1 MTAEKLSPW
10 QERTIER
17 NLIDAKR
24 RLLTKSTRF
33 VQAAR
38 SLLDETGSLDFTVQD
53 VVERSKLSL
62 RGFYQAFASKD
73 DLLLALF
80 EEYMASGAEMQRR
93 MLDRIDDP
101 VERIHAYLGSYWDT
115 VQDPRVTRALVQY
128 HLTLAMARP
137 TDLKHALQPGRALL
151 LESVQAA
158 ADAGVIR
165 TDIPTDRLTEI
176 LMATAITAL
185 HTQVTSSNADLPGQM
200 PGEIWKFC
208 LSGIS
213 PASS

>member
-38 SLLDETGSLDFTVQD
+38 SLLEDTGSLDFTVQD

-93 MLDRIDDP
+93 MLARIDDP

-128 HLTLAMARP
+128 HLTLAMTRP
-137 TDLKHALQPGRALL
+137 TDLRHALEPGRALL
-151 LESVQAA
+151 RESVEAA
-158 ADAGVIR
+158 AAAGRVR
-165 TDIPTDRLTEI
+165 DDIPTDRLTEI

-185 HTQVTSSNADLPGQM
+185 HTQVTHSNADLPGQM

-213 PASS
+213 PS

>member
-17 NLIDAKR
+17 NLLDAKR

-38 SLLDETGSLDFTVQD
+38 SLLEETGSLDFTVQD

-80 EEYMASGAEMQRR
+80 EEYMASGAEMQRD
-93 MLDRIDDP
+93 MLRRIVDP
-101 VERIHAYLGSYWDT
+101 VEQIHAYLASYWGT
-115 VQDPRVTRALVQY
+115 PQDPRVTRALAQY
-128 HLTLAMARP
+128 HLTLAMTRP
-137 TDLKHALQPGRALL
+137 ADLSHALDPARALL
-151 LESVQAA
+151 LESVR
-158 ADAGVIR
+158 AGVGSGRIR
-165 TDIPTDRLTEI
+165 GDIDPQRLTEI
-176 LMATAITAL
+176 LMATGITAI
-185 HTQVTSSNADLPGQM
+185 HTAVTHSDVLPDAM
-200 PGEIWKFC
+200 PDEIWKFC

-213 PASS
+213 PG

>member
-38 SLLDETGSLDFTVQD
+38 SLLDETGSLDFTVQE

-62 RGFYQAFASKD
+62 RGFYQSFASKD

-80 EEYMASGAEMQRR
+80 EEYMATGAEMQRR
-93 MLDRIDDP
+93 MLARIDDP
-101 VERIHAYLGSYWDT
+101 LERIHKYLSSYWDT
-115 VQDPRVTRALVQY
+115 AQDPRVTRALVHY
-128 HLTLAMARP
+128 HLNLAMTRP
-137 TDLKHALQPGRALL
+137 TDLRHALEPGRALL
-151 LESVQAA
+151 GESVSAA
-158 ADAGVIR
+158 IAAGRVR
-165 TDIPTDRLTEI
+165 SDIAPERLTEI

-185 HTQVTSSNADLPGQM
+185 HTQVTHSNEDLPGQM
-200 PGEIWKFC
+200 PGEIWMFC

-213 PASS
+213 PA

>member
-17 NLIDAKR
+17 NLIDAKK

-38 SLLDETGSLDFTVQD
+38 SLLDETGSMDFTVQE

-80 EEYMASGAEMQRR
+80 EEYMASGAEMQRE
-93 MLDRIDDP
+93 MLRRIDDP
-101 VERIHAYLGSYWDT
+101 VERIHAYLGSYWGS
-115 VQDPRVTRALVQY
+115 VQDPRVTRALVQF
-128 HLTLAMARP
+128 HLTLAIRASRGARP
-137 TDLKHALQPGRALL
+137 RARARARVAARVGAGRGRRR
-151 LESVQAA
+151 AA
-158 ADAGVIR
+158 SA
-165 TDIPTDRLTEI
+165 
-176 LMATAITAL
+176 AT
-185 HTQVTSSNADLPGQM
+185 SRRNGSR
-200 PGEIWKFC
+200 
-208 LSGIS
+208 
-213 PASS
+213 AS

>member
-1 MTAEKLSPW
+1 MTAETLSPW

-17 NLIDAKR
+17 NLIDAKK

-38 SLLDETGSLDFTVQD
+38 SLLDETGSMDFTVQE

-80 EEYMASGAEMQRR
+80 EEYMASGAEMQRV
-93 MLDRIDDP
+93 MLRRIDDP
-101 VERIHAYLGSYWDT
+101 VERIHAYLGSYWGS

-128 HLTLAMARP
+128 HLTLAIARP
-137 TDLKHALQPGRALL
+137 NELDHALEPARALL

-158 ADAGVIR
+158 AAAGRIR
-165 TDIPTDRLTEI
+165 GDIAPERLTRI
-176 LMATAITAL
+176 LMSTGIAAIHTAV
-185 HTQVTSSNADLPGQM
+185 TQSDSLPAHM
-200 PGEIWKFC
+200 PEEIWQFC

-213 PASS
+213 PSRR